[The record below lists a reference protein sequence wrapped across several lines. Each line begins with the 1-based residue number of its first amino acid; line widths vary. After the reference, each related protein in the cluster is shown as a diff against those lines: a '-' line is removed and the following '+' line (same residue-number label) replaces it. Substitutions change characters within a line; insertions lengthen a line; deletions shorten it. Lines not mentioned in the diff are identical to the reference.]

1 MVGLRK
7 VYYSMPMPMPAMQGF
22 SGIQLHRRTGVI
34 NKSKA
39 PQRSPGSNL
48 FSGPTRT
55 VEPPVIR
62 KTFPES
68 WIFDSLNV
76 DEEYV
81 FRSLAR

>member
-1 MVGLRK
+1 MVDLRRT
-7 VYYSMPMPMPAMQGF
+7 YYYPMPAMQNLNVL
-22 SGIQLHRRTGVI
+22 QLHMRTGVT
-34 NKSKA
+34 NKSA
-39 PQRSPGSNL
+39 ASNRIAGSTM
-48 FSGPTRT
+48 SGPPRT